1 MEIYT
6 AYLELCVIIRW
17 VGLCIF
23 DADEVSFVSKVDKI
37 KINVLWISVGYLA
50 MLAFGYFDSIRYPL
64 IPVFSQVFS
73 VNYAHSSLFM
83 ACGYYG
89 SIISCLFLL
98 KLVYRYSLKTIT
110 MIVLLGTLIVCLCA
124 GIITEYRALVLYGT
138 IYGAFITSLNSL
150 STMIILNNTPAH
162 LSGKYISGAQAL
174 YGLSCIC
181 VPWIV
186 AKIFTSGIG
195 WRWCFYVI
203 TPLVVFILVI
213 TLISTLKDRNKLK
226 LEDVKE
232 VKENKKKTV
241 VSSKLSALE
250 KVSVFVLAIY
260 VVGEVVGVAWMPT
273 ILIEKYGFTVDSCKI
288 IVTLFFVLFTISRF
302 SCVKISSPSNEK
314 NIILTVLLLC
324 VISFI
329 LGGYLNPWFFIGFG
343 LLAPVFPL
351 FMANLSRRDPPRTNA
366 ITLWVLICTQTILGV
381 LTFVL
386 GKIIDTLGVNIA
398 IIISPI
404 ILILTMI
411 GVFRVIPSSKNL
423 Q

>member
-1 MEIYT
+1 M
-6 AYLELCVIIRW
+6 
-17 VGLCIF
+17 
-23 DADEVSFVSKVDKI
+23 DKF
-37 KINVLWISVGYLA
+37 KINILWVSVGYLA

-73 VNYAHSSLFM
+73 VDYAHSSLFM
-83 ACGYYG
+83 ACGYLG
-89 SIISCLFLL
+89 SIVSCLFLL

-110 MIVLLGTLIVCLCA
+110 TVVLSGILIVCLFA
-124 GIITEYRALVLYGT
+124 GEITGYKALVLYGA

-150 STMIILNNTPAH
+150 STMIILNNTPSH

-195 WRWCFYVI
+195 WRWCFYII
-203 TPLVVFILVI
+203 TPLVAIILI
-213 TLISTLKDRNKLK
+213 TTIISTLKDRNKTNTNSGVVDK
-226 LEDVKE
+226 ARET
-232 VKENKKKTV
+232 KKPSV
-241 VSSKLSALE
+241 IDAKLSVLE
-250 KVSVFVLAIY
+250 KISVFIFAIY

-273 ILIEKYGFTVDSCKI
+273 ILIEKYGYTVDTCKT

-302 SCVKISSPSNEK
+302 SCVKISTPYNEK
-314 NIILTVLLLC
+314 TIILVVLLLC
-324 VISFI
+324 IISFI
-329 LGGYLNPWFFIGFG
+329 LGGYLSPWFFIGFG

-366 ITLWVLICTQTILGV
+366 LTLWVLVCTQSILCV

-398 IIISPI
+398 IIIPPI
-404 ILILTMI
+404 IHIFTMVGI
-411 GVFRVIPSSKNL
+411 FRVIPSSKKEN
-423 Q
+423 